1 MNFKKKIGELLK
13 KYGEQISYLFFG
25 GLTTV
30 VSFVT
35 FYIFCK
41 MSIDPVVSNILSWV
55 ISVTF
60 AYITNRIFVF
70 KSEKKGK
77 NIFLEM
83 ISFFAS
89 RITSGVI
96 ETGIIYVFVSLFD
109 NNEFIVKAIAT
120 ILTIIMNYIL
130 SKLFVFKTHKK

>member
-1 MNFKKKIGELLK
+1 
-13 KYGEQISYLFFG
+13 ISYLFFG